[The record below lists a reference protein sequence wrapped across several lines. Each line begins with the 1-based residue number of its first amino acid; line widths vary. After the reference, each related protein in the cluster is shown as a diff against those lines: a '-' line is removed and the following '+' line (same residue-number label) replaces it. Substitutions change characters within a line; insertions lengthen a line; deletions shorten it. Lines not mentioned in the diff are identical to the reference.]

1 MQPNLKS
8 WQRLLNRLRPL
19 ICISS
24 FRIKALTVV
33 SGLWLL
39 IYVGH
44 SNIRAVA
51 SKSELR
57 PLIYADNLKSGL
69 RHFIKKKIVD
79 SIKILWKTLFSM
91 WGLGTRH
98 KSKYTSDHRKR
109 GSSEIQTVFSKYRP
123 FLKNGSFP

>member
-8 WQRLLNRLRPL
+8 RQRLLNRLRPL

-24 FRIKALTVV
+24 FRIKALTAV
-33 SGLWLL
+33 SGLWPL

-57 PLIYADNLKSGL
+57 SLICADNLKSGL
-69 RHFIKKKIVD
+69 RHFTKKKIVD
-79 SIKILWKTLFSM
+79 SSKILWKTLFSM

-98 KSKYTSDHRKR
+98 KSKYTSDHRKG

-123 FLKNGSFP
+123 FLENGSFP